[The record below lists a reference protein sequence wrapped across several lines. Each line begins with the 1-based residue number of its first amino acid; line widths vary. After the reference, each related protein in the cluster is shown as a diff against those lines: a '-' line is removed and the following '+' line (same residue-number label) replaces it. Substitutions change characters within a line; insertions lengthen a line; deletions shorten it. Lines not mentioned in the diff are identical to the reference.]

1 MIAETKSH
9 FHTHE
14 NLDRKMLAG
23 SREGGKAK
31 PLKKP
36 KGKQVD
42 LDDDDIAFKQKQKED
57 AAKLKALKD
66 QAAGKGFGG
75 GMKKWEEVKF
85 SVARSC

>member
-1 MIAETKSH
+1 MKQRKIAFSITLRR
-9 FHTHE
+9 TE
-14 NLDRKMLAG
+14 NLARKKMPAG

-36 KGKQVD
+36 KGKEVD

-75 GMKKWEEVKF
+75 GMKKSGKK
-85 SVARSC
+85 